1 MCLKHGTGYEEEKRR
16 WHIILMKRWCM
27 NWKPNEIRGHLF
39 NCFSLS
45 YLQCVA
51 PKTKIK
57 IFNCFSQL
65 ILKLFLSLNGF
76 GALLMLMLN
85 RQTTWH
91 RNSFFFQL
99 PWSFFFFSF
108 VMTVSFSSLIR
119 SEILPILTAKLPTPW
134 YKKFGIRPWP

>member
-51 PKTKIK
+51 PKTKK
-57 IFNCFSQL
+57 
-65 ILKLFLSLNGF
+65 LKLFLSLTGF

-85 RQTTWH
+85 RKTTWH
-91 RNSFFFQL
+91 RNSIFFRL
-99 PWSFFFFSF
+99 PWSFFLSF

-119 SEILPILTAKLPTPW
+119 SEIRPILTTKLPTPW

>member
-51 PKTKIK
+51 PKTKK
-57 IFNCFSQL
+57 
-65 ILKLFLSLNGF
+65 LKLFLSLTGF

-85 RQTTWH
+85 RKTTWH
-91 RNSFFFQL
+91 RNSIFFRL
-99 PWSFFFFSF
+99 PWSFFLSF

-119 SEILPILTAKLPTPW
+119 SEIRPILTTKLPTPW
-134 YKKFGIRPWP
+134 YKNFGIRPWP